1 MADEQRTSTRTPTKI
16 EIMFREYG
24 AFVKVYMLNVSKG
37 GIFVKTEDPF
47 PLDYP
52 VNLRLILPSDTTPL
66 EIEGRVVWINPRG
79 RKNAF
84 PKGMGIQFVKMDATA
99 RAKLDDFVK
108 KYQKEIQNY
117 SIL

>member
-1 MADEQRTSTRTPTKI
+1 MSEEQRTAPRAPAKI
-16 EIMFREYG
+16 EVMFREYG
-24 AFVKVYMLNVSKG
+24 AFVKVYMLNVSNG

-47 PLDYP
+47 PLEHP
-52 VNLRLILPSDTTPL
+52 VHLRLILPSESTPL

-84 PKGMGIQFVKMDATA
+84 PKGMGIQFINMDDAA
-99 RAKLDDFVK
+99 RTRMNEFVK
-108 KYQKEIQNY
+108 KYQKEIENY